1 MEPNNDDQAN
11 LIKYLTEI
19 YKEIKVKNIYVD
31 YTFSFWV
38 DDGWNLLTKEDSK
51 LYNNE
56 YYFADLNEMMNLKSD
71 QNSFMDLSEDSSI
84 KDLNNLFHIDKSNL
98 ELLNETIKNV
108 RYTNKPLAWWE
119 RTIKWVE
126 NNKTNTVL
134 VKKRGRDM
142 KFPGEMKILGYVLA
156 SRKNDIYLGASKN
169 EVIRLILEPF
179 SGKFVYG
186 EHGKPLGLLK
196 TELDF
201 RLIMSLSIWK
211 SKSAKEVPW
220 NKNMVTVSLMF
231 MFPSEEPLDGKDLAN
246 MLEGAIK
253 TSRIDLVN
261 DNNPFVHKKEFETF
275 DDLLIEIYKG
285 VVKTNEKSDEYQ
297 RIKDKVRKTAL
308 EGLTLGTF
316 SSNNNIIHIP
326 DFRSKSVI
334 ELINYYP
341 QIIHLLGRLAWSTR
355 HDVFL
360 GKIVTEK
367 NDEEII
373 MDLKDKQVSYWRTDF
388 ISFINK
394 YAKLL
399 ISTSNIEKDCFPL
412 GSYTWAFANTILA
425 VENISLQLSM
435 IHEYNNFIEQNIS
448 YHGVEK
454 TLELRIQQIKDME
467 EYYNLDTSDSQFHDI
482 VRALQKSFDIER
494 GFEIIRSKIQETSTV
509 NISYAQNSTSNSIRL
524 LNKFLIPLTFI
535 VFLAN
540 FLSLIYDIG
549 YLRNVLLILAIGTT
563 TVILGF
569 AIVISSLINTRNSIE
584 MER

>member
-1 MEPNNDDQAN
+1 MEP
-11 LIKYLTEI
+11 
-19 YKEIKVKNIYVD
+19 
-31 YTFSFWV
+31 F
-38 DDGWNLLTKEDSK
+38 
-51 LYNNE
+51 
-56 YYFADLNEMMNLKSD
+56 
-71 QNSFMDLSEDSSI
+71 
-84 KDLNNLFHIDKSNL
+84 
-98 ELLNETIKNV
+98 
-108 RYTNKPLAWWE
+108 NK
-119 RTIKWVE
+119 
-126 NNKTNTVL
+126 
-134 VKKRGRDM
+134 
-142 KFPGEMKILGYVLA
+142 
-156 SRKNDIYLGASKN
+156 
-169 EVIRLILEPF
+169 
-179 SGKFVYG
+179 
-186 EHGKPLGLLK
+186 
-196 TELDF
+196 
-201 RLIMSLSIWK
+201 
-211 SKSAKEVPW
+211 
-220 NKNMVTVSLMF
+220 
-231 MFPSEEPLDGKDLAN
+231 
-246 MLEGAIK
+246 
-253 TSRIDLVN
+253 
-261 DNNPFVHKKEFETF
+261 
-275 DDLLIEIYKG
+275 
-285 VVKTNEKSDEYQ
+285 
-297 RIKDKVRKTAL
+297 
-308 EGLTLGTF
+308 
-316 SSNNNIIHIP
+316 
-326 DFRSKSVI
+326 
-334 ELINYYP
+334 
-341 QIIHLLGRLAWSTR
+341 GRLAWSTR